1 MLVVATCKQ
10 YKTCYLR
17 RDKQQNNQT
26 TDDDVNNRVQSNLEQ
41 FRFSMTKYT
50 SSVTGV
56 LGQEK
61 ENVGWAQVVAIS
73 WRDCPSDTAHNQ
85 LKQLLRP
92 LLSFFSMLPAA
103 HHHLYI

>member
-17 RDKQQNNQT
+17 RAKQQNNQT

-41 FRFSMTKYT
+41 FRFSMTKYI

-61 ENVGWAQVVAIS
+61 ENVG
-73 WRDCPSDTAHNQ
+73 
-85 LKQLLRP
+85 
-92 LLSFFSMLPAA
+92 
-103 HHHLYI
+103 